1 MKKTQEYSTYENCYG
16 LVAVNSKAFI
26 IPGNEKGS
34 LRIIV
39 CLVSRNHLDAHD
51 NTLRNIDLA
60 DEGSLLATVSER
72 GTLIRVY
79 NVNSGEKYQL
89 LRRGVDKANI
99 SNLTSMPNSVF
110 IPSISKDEKYV
121 LCISDNELLHV
132 FAVSESG
139 AGPTV

>member
-1 MKKTQEYSTYENCYG
+1 M
-16 LVAVNSKAFI
+16 
-26 IPGNEKGS
+26 
-34 LRIIV
+34 
-39 CLVSRNHLDAHD
+39 
-51 NTLRNIDLA
+51 
-60 DEGSLLATVSER
+60 LATVSER

-139 AGPTV
+139 ARHII